1 MEEDLFWPH
10 VLDGLIRDI
19 KFNLATT
26 EEISTSSI
34 SDCSITHPNQ
44 LTNPFLGLPVESGKC
59 ESCGAAE
66 LGKCEGHFGYIQLP
80 IPIYHP
86 WHISELRQVLS
97 AVCLKCL
104 RVKKGKVKQSA
115 GKGKSS
121 TTTCFH
127 CRDVPPMS
135 VKEIMTSEGAV
146 FLELKVPSRAR
157 LRDGFWNFLGKYGFR
172 HGDGARRLL
181 LPCEALQI
189 LRGIPEDTKKRLA
202 GRGYFPQNGFIL
214 ECLPV
219 PPNCLYVPDTSDQI
233 SIMSSDISLSM
244 LKRVLN
250 KVEVI
255 KRSRSGAPNFE
266 SHEVEANDLQPAI
279 AQYMQLRGSTK
290 SPKDVMGR
298 YGFAKDAS
306 KSSTRVWLDKIK
318 TLFISKGSGFS
329 SRAVITGDSYKG
341 IDEIGL
347 PLEIAQKITF
357 EERVTVHNMKRL
369 QELVDK
375 RLCITYRDGL
385 STYAI
390 SVGSKG
396 HTYLKIGQIVNR
408 RVMDGDIVFL
418 NRPPSTH
425 KHSLQA
431 FQVYIH
437 DDHTV
442 KINPLICSPLSADF
456 DGDCIHLFYPQSLAA
471 RAEALELFHVEQQ
484 LLCSH
489 NGSLNIQLASDSLLS
504 LKLMFKTPFLNK
516 TTAQQLAMYVSH
528 TLPRPALLKNRHS
541 GPCWTIL
548 QIIQSALPQ
557 NLDCSGDR
565 HLICDSNILRLDS
578 SRDMVQSSFAEV
590 ISSIFFKKG
599 SKEALKFI
607 NILQPLL
614 MEVLFMDGCSIS
626 LKDFDVPKTAV
637 EEVKKNFE
645 GISPVL
651 GHLNSTYDEHVQI
664 QVENY
669 LKDIR
674 LPIVSFI
681 MQQSEL
687 GNLVDFKSDSAILK
701 LVQQLGFLGL
711 QLFDRGRLYTRV
723 LVEDMSSDIK
733 RKYFVR
739 GVDHP
744 FEAFGLIKSS
754 FLHGLNPCEA
764 LVHSI
769 SSREGIVRSSRGL
782 TEPGVLFKNLMAIL
796 RDVVICYDGTVRNIC
811 SNIIIQFNYGKD
823 DDMNALPAGEP
834 VGVLAATAISNPAYK
849 AVLDSSPS
857 NSSSWDLMKE
867 ILLCKVIFKNDLVA
881 RRVILYLNDCYC
893 GRKYCKEN
901 AAYSVLN
908 CLKRVTLKDIAV
920 DFAIEYRKEL
930 NLSEGSEFTSGL
942 VGHIH
947 LDKVKLNGL
956 NRNMDEIHK
965 ACQAV
970 LDSYAK
976 KKKNQFSQFFRRLF
990 LASSEC
996 CCFHHAYGEEL
1007 SQWPCLQFYYYDP
1020 SGELHGDSL
1029 EGILKIMVNTVG
1041 PILLDTI
1048 AKGDSRVYSANII
1061 WISSDSP
1068 TWVRRNLSTAVKGD
1082 LALEVIIDK
1091 DEVKRSGD
1099 AWRTAL
1105 DCCLPVLHLIDT
1117 SRSIPYGIQQIQ
1129 DLLGISC
1136 SFDQSIQRLSS
1147 IKTIMKGVLKEHLIL
1162 VANSMTCTGNLI
1174 GFNASGYRA
1183 LFRSMK
1189 VQVPFTEATLSTPM
1203 KCFERAAEKCHVDSL
1218 SSAVASCSWGKHV
1231 SIGTGASFQI
1241 MWSQKQMT
1249 PIRDAGKNVYEFL
1262 QLVNTGSNQK
1272 DLRSSCLGVD
1282 VDNLGDM
1289 ENMDPSL
1296 SPEHDTDFD
1305 KPTFDDSADFGLH
1318 INGRTPNGNET
1329 NGNSNWDN
1337 FAGTPDKS
1345 DWQEWGNGKKH
1356 IEAKYSAL
1364 SHTSPGNHD
1373 DGWTGWGGEPQF
1385 DTGRIAH
1392 LKSSDKIDESDG
1404 WNKGKQP
1411 NVDDDN
1417 VHKKSSVWSSWDAKL
1432 QGGDCR
1438 PMFGKVD
1445 EPEQSPVPDANSSWN
1460 KLKPSND
1467 ASDGWNKEKQPNVD
1481 DDNVHKKSSVWSSWD
1496 AKLQGGDCRPT
1507 FGKVD
1512 EPEQSPVPD
1521 ANSSWNKLKPS
1532 NDASD
1537 GWNKEKQP
1545 NVDDADMQLK
1555 SSDWSSWDSKLQGR
1569 DCQPTF
1575 GQVDCE
1581 VQSRSDVWDGQSSEK
1596 DKRSSNWGKWNL
1608 NKGQSQVKQ
1617 QMRSSDRG
1625 SNAADQGNLKNN
1637 SLPLCSDNQKNW
1649 NTKGIHTATGKRLDS
1664 FTCEEENV
1672 LDDVDKTMHSMKRIL
1687 HQSSDGDQLS
1697 LEDQSFIM
1705 DNVFDFHPD
1714 KNSKVNGRINY
1725 IMVNKHNEF
1734 QDSRCFYVVSEDG
1747 SSADFSYHKCM
1758 ENYVKQKY
1766 PEVAESFI
1774 GKYFRKR
1781 RTEAA
1786 LSASTEDGVE
1796 QR

>member
-1 MEEDLFWPH
+1 MITKVISILSPLQPVSFSKNLIKSKNSHEPPNFQWREGNSTPRSIWIHDLS
-10 VLDGLIRDI
+10 RDVI
-19 KFNLATT
+19 IA
-26 EEISTSSI
+26 SS
-34 SDCSITHPNQ
+34 
-44 LTNPFLGLPVESGKC
+44 
-59 ESCGAAE
+59 
-66 LGKCEGHFGYIQLP
+66 
-80 IPIYHP
+80 
-86 WHISELRQVLS
+86 
-97 AVCLKCL
+97 
-104 RVKKGKVKQSA
+104 
-115 GKGKSS
+115 
-121 TTTCFH
+121 
-127 CRDVPPMS
+127 DVPPMS

-172 HGDGARRLL
+172 HGDGSRRLL

-306 KSSTRVWLDKIK
+306 RSSTRVWLDKIK

-357 EERVTVHNMKRL
+357 EERVTVHNMKLL

-396 HTYLKIGQIVNR
+396 HTYLKVGQIVNR

-431 FQVYIH
+431 FQ
-437 DDHTV
+437 
-442 KINPLICSPLSADF
+442 
-456 DGDCIHLFYPQSLAA
+456 
-471 RAEALELFHVEQQ
+471 
-484 LLCSH
+484 
-489 NGSLNIQLASDSLLS
+489 
-504 LKLMFKTPFLNK
+504 
-516 TTAQQLAMYVSH
+516 
-528 TLPRPALLKNRHS
+528 
-541 GPCWTIL
+541 
-548 QIIQSALPQ
+548 
-557 NLDCSGDR
+557 
-565 HLICDSNILRLDS
+565 
-578 SRDMVQSSFAEV
+578 
-590 ISSIFFKKG
+590 
-599 SKEALKFI
+599 
-607 NILQPLL
+607 PLL
-614 MEVLFMDGCSIS
+614 MEVLFTDGCSIS

-681 MQQSEL
+681 TQQSEL

-823 DDMNALPAGEP
+823 DDVNALPAGEP

-857 NSSSWDLMKE
+857 NSSSWDLMK
-867 ILLCKVIFKNDLVA
+867 NDLVD

-996 CCFHHAYGEEL
+996 CCFHHACGEKL

-1068 TWVRRNLSTAVKGD
+1068 TWVRNPSKAAKGD

-1136 SFDQSIQRLSS
+1136 SFDESIQLISNSNCIVTWNAYACELGGTRNSGQGSALHRLSS

-1203 KCFERAAEKCHVDSL
+1203 KCFDRAAEKCHVDSL

-1249 PIRDAGKNVYEFL
+1249 PIHDAGKNVYEFL
-1262 QLVNTGSNQK
+1262 QLVSTGSSQK

-1282 VDNLGDM
+1282 VDNLGEM

-1318 INGRTPNGNET
+1318 TNGRTPNGNET
-1329 NGNSNWDN
+1329 NGNSNWDDL
-1337 FAGTPDKS
+1337 AGMPDKS
-1345 DWQEWGNGKKH
+1345 DDWQEWGNGKQH

-1373 DGWTGWGGEPQF
+1373 DGWTGWGGEPPF
-1385 DTGRIAH
+1385 DT
-1392 LKSSDKIDESDG
+1392 
-1404 WNKGKQP
+1404 
-1411 NVDDDN
+1411 
-1417 VHKKSSVWSSWDAKL
+1417 
-1432 QGGDCR
+1432 
-1438 PMFGKVD
+1438 
-1445 EPEQSPVPDANSSWN
+1445 
-1460 KLKPSND
+1460 
-1467 ASDGWNKEKQPNVD
+1467 
-1481 DDNVHKKSSVWSSWD
+1481 
-1496 AKLQGGDCRPT
+1496 
-1507 FGKVD
+1507 
-1512 EPEQSPVPD
+1512 
-1521 ANSSWNKLKPS
+1521 
-1532 NDASD
+1532 
-1537 GWNKEKQP
+1537 
-1545 NVDDADMQLK
+1545 
-1555 SSDWSSWDSKLQGR
+1555 
-1569 DCQPTF
+1569 
-1575 GQVDCE
+1575 
-1581 VQSRSDVWDGQSSEK
+1581 
-1596 DKRSSNWGKWNL
+1596 
-1608 NKGQSQVKQ
+1608 
-1617 QMRSSDRG
+1617 
-1625 SNAADQGNLKNN
+1625 
-1637 SLPLCSDNQKNW
+1637 DNQKNW
-1649 NTKGIHTATGKRLDS
+1649 NTKGIYTATGKRLDS

-1725 IMVNKHNEF
+1725 IMV
-1734 QDSRCFYVVSEDG
+1734 
-1747 SSADFSYHKCM
+1747 
-1758 ENYVKQKY
+1758 
-1766 PEVAESFI
+1766 
-1774 GKYFRKR
+1774 
-1781 RTEAA
+1781 
-1786 LSASTEDGVE
+1786 GVRVE
-1796 QR
+1796 